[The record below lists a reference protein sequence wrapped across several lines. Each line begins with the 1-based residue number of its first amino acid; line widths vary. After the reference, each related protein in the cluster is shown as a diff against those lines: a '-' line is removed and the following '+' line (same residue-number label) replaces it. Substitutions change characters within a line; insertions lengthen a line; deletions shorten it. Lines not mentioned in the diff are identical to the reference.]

1 MSIRSDEII
10 SVLKK
15 EIESFSSELRTVE
28 AGVVIQVGDGVARV
42 HGLPKAMAGD
52 LVEFHNGIKGYI
64 LNLEED
70 NIGCLILGPD
80 HGIHEG
86 DLVTDTETILSVPV
100 GHALLGRVVNALG
113 EPIDGEGP
121 IVADAYRPIEN
132 DSPSIIQRQPV
143 TEPLHTGIQAID
155 ALIPIG
161 RGQREL
167 IIGDRQ
173 TGKTTIAIDTIINQ
187 KHTGVLCVYVAIGQK
202 MSTISNI
209 IETLRSHDA
218 LKHTVIVA
226 ASAADPAP
234 LQYVSPFTGCAI
246 GEYFRDKGEH
256 VLCVYD
262 DLSKHAVA
270 YRQVS
275 LLLRRPPGREA
286 FPADIFYLHARLLER
301 AAKLT
306 NVLNGGSLTA
316 IPIIETQAGDASA
329 YIPTNVIS
337 ITDGQI
343 ILETSLFN
351 SGVRPA
357 INAGLSVSR
366 VGGSAQVSGMK
377 KVAGPL
383 RLELAQYRELAAFSQ
398 FSKDLDKATQDQLN
412 RGEKIVELLKQP
424 QNTMISVEEQ
434 IITIFATTRGFT
446 DNLKNS
452 EVSKFK
458 TELMDHMRHKHPEL
472 LRVLKES
479 PELNPKREQG
489 LETII
494 RDFLYHIYLPKHHEQ
509 KAVTATASNSLLEIS
524 TEK

>member
-187 KHTGVLCVYVAIGQK
+187 KNTGVLCVYVAIGQK

-209 IETLRSHDA
+209 I
-218 LKHTVIVA
+218 
-226 ASAADPAP
+226 
-234 LQYVSPFTGCAI
+234 
-246 GEYFRDKGEH
+246 
-256 VLCVYD
+256 
-262 DLSKHAVA
+262 
-270 YRQVS
+270 
-275 LLLRRPPGREA
+275 
-286 FPADIFYLHARLLER
+286 
-301 AAKLT
+301 
-306 NVLNGGSLTA
+306 
-316 IPIIETQAGDASA
+316 
-329 YIPTNVIS
+329 
-337 ITDGQI
+337 
-343 ILETSLFN
+343 
-351 SGVRPA
+351 
-357 INAGLSVSR
+357 
-366 VGGSAQVSGMK
+366 
-377 KVAGPL
+377 
-383 RLELAQYRELAAFSQ
+383 
-398 FSKDLDKATQDQLN
+398 
-412 RGEKIVELLKQP
+412 
-424 QNTMISVEEQ
+424 
-434 IITIFATTRGFT
+434 
-446 DNLKNS
+446 
-452 EVSKFK
+452 
-458 TELMDHMRHKHPEL
+458 
-472 LRVLKES
+472 
-479 PELNPKREQG
+479 
-489 LETII
+489 
-494 RDFLYHIYLPKHHEQ
+494 
-509 KAVTATASNSLLEIS
+509 
-524 TEK
+524 